1 VAFVSVGVFLAV
13 LCAALLHATWIVL
26 WASTQAPLALV
37 AAVWEISTVFAVLF
51 GVLFLKEKLN
61 WRTAMSVFVT
71 LSGTILLRAS
81 E

>member
-1 VAFVSVGVFLAV
+1 MCGF
-13 LCAALLHATWIVL
+13 AARDLDRSLGR
-26 WASTQAPLALV
+26 TQAPLALV
-37 AAVWEISTVFAVLF
+37 QAVWDISTVIAVLF

-81 E
+81 K

>member
-1 VAFVSVGVFLAV
+1 MGR
-13 LCAALLHATWIVL
+13 
-26 WASTQAPLALV
+26 TQAPLALV
-37 AAVWEISTVFAVLF
+37 QAVWDISTVIAVLF

-81 E
+81 K